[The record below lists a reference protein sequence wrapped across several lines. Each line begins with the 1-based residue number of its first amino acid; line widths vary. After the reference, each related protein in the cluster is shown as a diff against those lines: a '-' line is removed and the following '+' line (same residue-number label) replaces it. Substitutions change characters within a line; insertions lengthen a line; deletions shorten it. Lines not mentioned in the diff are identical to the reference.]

1 MDNAKREEKESRRW
15 NSNLSC
21 EQMNDGSAYTELGNA
36 GEMDLREK
44 MDSVWDNERWRCLWV
59 IQAKMSSKLRVM
71 HCFVTAPGLKTE
83 ISELLAV
90 R

>member
-44 MDSVWDNERWRCLWV
+44 MDSVWDNERWR
-59 IQAKMSSKLRVM
+59 
-71 HCFVTAPGLKTE
+71 
-83 ISELLAV
+83 
-90 R
+90 